1 MFRAILVSR
10 GSLERGIGWGSNE
23 ETETSVVYFI
33 TKMCHWIPEISP
45 MGLHHVED
53 IIGLTS
59 DFDAETC
66 LTGRTGFLTIYS
78 VRWSKA
84 RFVLNVGSA
93 TRRGVQPYKKR

>member
-10 GSLERGIGWGSNE
+10 GSLERGTDGGSNE

-53 IIGLTS
+53 IIG
-59 DFDAETC
+59 
-66 LTGRTGFLTIYS
+66 
-78 VRWSKA
+78 
-84 RFVLNVGSA
+84 
-93 TRRGVQPYKKR
+93 